1 LTTKFNLP
9 QASNKTTKQNKK
21 VQQKINLFISRQGRA
36 SFNRF
41 KIYINN
47 KKIILYIKTFLYK

>member
-9 QASNKTTKQNKK
+9 QASNKTKQNKK

-36 SFNRF
+36 SFNRL

-47 KKIILYIKTFLYK
+47 KKIILYIKTFFFK